1 MRIRKSTNHLA
12 LFIAIVVV
20 FVITIGVIALISHQF
35 SSEKSKK
42 KAPEVAQEAPVQK
55 AVEPATNKLELPG
68 AIPIE
73 KMTGDYTADDHIWRL
88 VNKSHPLTNSNYRPA
103 ELTLFAEHSRT
114 DKSNDERSIRSDI
127 APYAEQLFAD
137 AKKEGFDL
145 IIGSG
150 FRSRDLQNLYYTNY
164 SNTYGQEAA
173 DTFSTKP
180 GYSEHQTGLVMDL
193 STRDMKCYLEE
204 CFGDTPAGKW
214 LATHA
219 HVYGFIL
226 RYPKDKNGI
235 TDFIYEPWHFRF
247 VGKNLAT
254 ALYESGLTLDE
265 AWPYM
270 TKES

>member
-1 MRIRKSTNHLA
+1 
-12 LFIAIVVV
+12 
-20 FVITIGVIALISHQF
+20 
-35 SSEKSKK
+35 
-42 KAPEVAQEAPVQK
+42 
-55 AVEPATNKLELPG
+55 
-68 AIPIE
+68 
-73 KMTGDYTADDHIWRL
+73 
-88 VNKSHPLTNSNYRPA
+88 
-103 ELTLFAEHSRT
+103 
-114 DKSNDERSIRSDI
+114 
-127 APYAEQLFAD
+127 
-137 AKKEGFDL
+137 
-145 IIGSG
+145 
-150 FRSRDLQNLYYTNY
+150 
-164 SNTYGQEAA
+164 
-173 DTFSTKP
+173 
-180 GYSEHQTGLVMDL
+180 MDL